1 MYKPEAG
8 FIFYVVIEKN
18 SFLVLKKK
26 KKIHKEQCLHKSKIE
41 NQFKV

>member
-26 KKIHKEQCLHKSKIE
+26 KIHKEQCLHKSKIE